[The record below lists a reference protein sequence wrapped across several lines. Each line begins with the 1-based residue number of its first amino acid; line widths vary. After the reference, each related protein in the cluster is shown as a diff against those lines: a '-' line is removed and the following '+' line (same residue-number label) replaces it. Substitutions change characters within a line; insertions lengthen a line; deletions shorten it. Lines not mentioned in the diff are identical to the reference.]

1 MSDSNIKL
9 TANAHRDAYELNRL
23 KHLLN
28 ERNRQLH
35 VTEQQISHYQTQA
48 KHARSN
54 LRGVMILAVIV
65 ICIISFGGNV

>member
-1 MSDSNIKL
+1 MSDSNVKPNL
-9 TANAHRDAYELNRL
+9 SAQRSKYEIERL
-23 KHLLN
+23 QRLLI

-35 VTEQQISHYQTQA
+35 VTEQQISHYQTQT

-54 LRGVMILAVIV
+54 LRGVMILAVII